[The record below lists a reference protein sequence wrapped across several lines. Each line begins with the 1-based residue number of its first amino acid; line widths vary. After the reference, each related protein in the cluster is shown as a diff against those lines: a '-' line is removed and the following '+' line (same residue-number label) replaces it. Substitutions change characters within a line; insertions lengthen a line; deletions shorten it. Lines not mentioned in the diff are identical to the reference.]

1 MYYGKPKP
9 EVDYINYV
17 SRVTIP
23 TLMLHGRYDANVSY
37 DYAAKPMFDLLGTPE
52 KDKKLIVYETDHI
65 IPMKE
70 LIKES
75 LTWLDHYFGPV
86 ER

>member
-1 MYYGKPKP
+1 
-9 EVDYINYV
+9 
-17 SRVTIP
+17 
-23 TLMLHGRYDANVSY
+23 
-37 DYAAKPMFDLLGTPE
+37 MFDLLGTPE